1 MITNTRELKFEWRG
15 ATIPVKIETNTRGF
29 YAIVDSAKWEL
40 VHVDDL
46 CNSTLA
52 IIEFLFENNLELSGE
67 WGGYVDSERSPVFWL
82 KDK

>member
-1 MITNTRELKFEWRG
+1 MISHARELEFVWG
-15 ATIPVKIETNTRGF
+15 GISIPIKIETNSRGF
-29 YAIVDSAKWEL
+29 YAVVDSAKWET

-46 CNSTLA
+46 CTGTLA
-52 IIEFLFENNLELSGE
+52 MVEFLFENGLELSGK